1 MTVVGFL
8 QLRIFCDSIL
18 HVLRY
23 IRHQHK
29 LWSKISIIE
38 WSNRSDKTA
47 RNFYMSLRS
56 RHSSLIVQQ
65 LLATLDSAMKPFP
78 KQIWEL
84 FKKHPLFK
92 TIQTAICKSSHHTVQ
107 IRTLHNG
114 ILIATRFMSSHD
126 GIFIRAIEQY
136 RTKFSFRKQQ
146 ESSSICLQSSD
157 SSLAVADI
165 HFASA
170 LL

>member
-65 LLATLDSAMKPFP
+65 LLATLDSAMKPFS

-84 FKKHPLFK
+84 FKKHPSFK

-107 IRTLHNG
+107 NRMLHNG
-114 ILIATRFMSSHD
+114 RFMSSHD
-126 GIFIRAIEQY
+126 GISIRAIEQY
-136 RTKFSFRKQQ
+136 KTKFSFRKQQ